1 MGAVAITG
9 ASGFIGSALSRAL
22 SAHGSEVR
30 PLVRPGKTAPGGIA
44 WDPRA
49 GTIDAAG
56 LEGVD
61 ALVHLAG
68 ENIAAGRWTAAQKAE
83 LRASRLAPT
92 ELLARTLAGLKNKPA
107 VWISAS
113 AIGFYGDRGDA
124 PVDEH
129 AGPGSDFL
137 SELAMAW
144 EGATAPAQEAGIR
157 VVHARF
163 GVALDPT
170 GGALAKMLL
179 PFKLGLGGRIGS
191 GTQVMSWVAREDA
204 IAALVFLLE
213 QPGAQGPY
221 NVTAPRPVTNAEFTS
236 ALGHA
241 LSRPTIFPL
250 PGALA
255 RLALGEM
262 ADVALLKGA
271 RVLPA
276 RLLESGFRF
285 TYPELG
291 PYLAK
296 ALA

>member
-1 MGAVAITG
+1 MSSVAITG

-22 SAHGSEVR
+22 AARGVAVR
-30 PLVRPGKTAPGGIA
+30 PLVRPGKSAPGGVA

-61 ALVHLAG
+61 AVVHLAG

-83 LRASRLAPT
+83 IRQSRIAPT
-92 ELLARTLAGLKNKPA
+92 ELLARTLAGLTKKPA
-107 VWISAS
+107 VWVSAS
-113 AIGFYGDRGDA
+113 AIGFYGDRGDE
-124 PVDEH
+124 PIDER
-129 AGPGSDFL
+129 AGPGNDFL

-144 EGATAPAQEAGIR
+144 EGATAPAQVAGIR

-163 GVALDPT
+163 GVLLDPA

-179 PFKLGLGGRIGS
+179 PFKLGLGGRLGS

-213 QPGAQGPY
+213 KPGAQGPY
-221 NVTAPRPVTNAEFTS
+221 NVTAPRPVTNAEFTA

-241 LSRPTIFPL
+241 VSRPTIFPL
-250 PGALA
+250 PAPLA

-285 TYPELG
+285 TYPEVG
-291 PYLAK
+291 PFLAK
-296 ALA
+296 VLA